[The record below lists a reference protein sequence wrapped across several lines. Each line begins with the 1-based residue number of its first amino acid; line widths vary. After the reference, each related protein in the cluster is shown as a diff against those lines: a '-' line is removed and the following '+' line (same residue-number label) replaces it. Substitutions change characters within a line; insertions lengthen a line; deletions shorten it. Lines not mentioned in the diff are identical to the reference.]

1 MLFLLAMGLG
11 LVLIVVAA
19 LLAYQAI
26 AEAGAFAVHPYLYL
40 GLPPWGHR
48 PRVGWAVC
56 CEVVHQG
63 REP

>member
-1 MLFLLAMGLG
+1 LLFLLAMG

-40 GLPPWGHR
+40 GLLSGAIGLGL
-48 PRVGWAVC
+48 VGLFAVRWC
-56 CEVVHQG
+56 T
-63 REP
+63 RRRAP